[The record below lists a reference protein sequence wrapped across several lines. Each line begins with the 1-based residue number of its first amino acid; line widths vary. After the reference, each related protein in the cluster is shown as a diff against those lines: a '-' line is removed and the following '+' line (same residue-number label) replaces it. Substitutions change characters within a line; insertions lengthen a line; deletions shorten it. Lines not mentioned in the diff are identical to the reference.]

1 MQNAQRVL
9 GIDRAKTKPTDER
22 AQTPA
27 AAPPSSSPLSSSPL
41 SSNTSSGNTPS
52 GNFSPAQQVAS
63 YAASDTEQTFQR

>member
-1 MQNAQRVL
+1 M
-9 GIDRAKTKPTDER
+9 DRGKTKATDER

-27 AAPPSSSPLSSSPL
+27 AAPPSSSPLSS
-41 SSNTSSGNTPS
+41 NTSSGNTSS